1 MKTSNQLAMNQQNQ
15 INDSFNCFNNS
26 RLDHQEM
33 YAVRGGDNDSD
44 LDKGNTKDIQDDG
57 FN

>member
-1 MKTSNQLAMNQQNQ
+1 MRTTNHKTPN
-15 INDSFNCFNNS
+15 NDLFSKFNEN
-26 RLDHQEM
+26 RLNHQEM
-33 YAVRGGDNDSD
+33 FTVRGGDDNSD

>member
-33 YAVRGGDNDSD
+33 YAVRGG
-44 LDKGNTKDIQDDG
+44 GEDIEDHGSVADVQDDG